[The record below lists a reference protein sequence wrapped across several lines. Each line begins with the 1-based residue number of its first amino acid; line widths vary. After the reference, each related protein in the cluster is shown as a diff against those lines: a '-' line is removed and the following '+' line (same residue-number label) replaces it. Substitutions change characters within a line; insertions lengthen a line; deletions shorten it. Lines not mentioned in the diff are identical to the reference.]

1 MQMDINPDAMD
12 DVFKALADRGRRAL
26 LDALRIRSGQTLA
39 ELCSVLPE
47 MSRFGVMKH
56 LRIQEQAHL
65 ILSEKVGRTKQ
76 HHLNPVPIRQIHDR
90 WISKYAAW
98 PPPSIC
104 MRSSSVLRVI
114 RCGTR

>member
-26 LDALRIRSGQTLA
+26 LDA
-39 ELCSVLPE
+39 
-47 MSRFGVMKH
+47 